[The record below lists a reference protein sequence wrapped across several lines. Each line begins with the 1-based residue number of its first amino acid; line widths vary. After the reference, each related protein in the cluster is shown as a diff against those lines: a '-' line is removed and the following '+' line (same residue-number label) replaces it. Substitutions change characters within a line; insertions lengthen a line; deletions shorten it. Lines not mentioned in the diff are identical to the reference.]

1 LFDRL
6 PDNKIN
12 QETPAMTLTRRTV
25 LAGAAA
31 AAALPAT
38 QLVFAQQSTVI
49 QKPARII
56 LGFPAGGSL
65 DTIARLL
72 AERLKGSYAPVVTV
86 ENRAGA
92 GGRIAMDFVKGSEPD
107 GTSITMGPASV
118 AVLYPHV
125 YKNLSYDPVR
135 DFTPVSTVCTFQF
148 GFTIGSM
155 VPAEVKTP
163 EQFAAWCKAN
173 PRDASFGSP
182 GEGTM
187 AHFAG
192 LLVSRALGLT
202 MQHVP
207 FKGGAPALQAVV
219 GGQIAASINVLVE
232 PLPFIKE
239 GKLRALGVTGPH
251 RAVYL
256 PQTPTFVEQGYRDVS
271 VEEYFAAWLAPRTPA
286 PIANALAE
294 LLKKAIQSKE
304 LEEAYAARAFAPS
317 FSTPQELDRMV
328 RADIEK
334 WGPVV
339 KASGFTIDS

>member
-1 LFDRL
+1 
-6 PDNKIN
+6 
-12 QETPAMTLTRRTV
+12 MTLNRRTM

-31 AAALPAT
+31 AIAT
-38 QLVFAQQSTVI
+38 PFVLAQQTTVI
-49 QKPARII
+49 QKPARIV
-56 LGFPAGGSL
+56 LGFPPGGSL

-72 AERLKGSYAPVVTV
+72 AERLKGTYAPSVTV

-92 GGRIAMDFVKGSEPD
+92 AGRIAMEHVKASEPD
-107 GTSITMGPASV
+107 GTAITMGPASV

-125 YKNLSYDPVR
+125 YRNLSYDPLR

-148 GFTIGSM
+148 GFTIGPM

-163 EQFAAWCKAN
+163 QQFAAWCKAN
-173 PRDASFGSP
+173 PKDASFGSA

-192 LLVSRALGLT
+192 LMVSRAMGLD
-202 MQHVP
+202 MQHVA

-232 PLPFIKE
+232 PLPFVKE
-239 GKLRALGVTGPH
+239 GKLRALGVTGPN
-251 RAVYL
+251 RAAYL
-256 PQTPTFVEQGYRDVS
+256 PQAPTFVEQGYRDVS

-286 PIANALAE
+286 SIANGLAE
-294 LLKKAIQSKE
+294 QLKKAIQTRE
-304 LEEAYAARAFAPS
+304 LEEAYAARAFAPA
-317 FSTPQELDRMV
+317 FCTPQELDRLV
-328 RADIEK
+328 RADLEK

-339 KASGFTIDS
+339 KASGFTIAS

>member
-1 LFDRL
+1 
-6 PDNKIN
+6 
-12 QETPAMTLTRRTV
+12 MTLNRRTL

-31 AAALPAT
+31 AVALPAAP
-38 QLVFAQQSTVI
+38 LAFAQQNTVI

-56 LGFPAGGSL
+56 LGFPPGGSL

-72 AERLKGSYAPVVTV
+72 AERLKGTYAPSVTV

-92 GGRIAMDFVKGSEPD
+92 GGRIAMELVKGFEPD
-107 GTSITMGPASV
+107 GTAITMGPASV

-148 GFTIGSM
+148 GFTIGPM
-155 VPAEVKTP
+155 VPADVKTP
-163 EQFAAWCKAN
+163 QQFAAWCKAN
-173 PRDASFGSP
+173 PKDASFGSA

-192 LLVSRALGLT
+192 LMVSRALGLNL
-202 MQHVP
+202 QHVA
-207 FKGGAPALQAVV
+207 FKGGAPALQAVL

-232 PLPFIKE
+232 PLPFVKE
-239 GKLRALGVTGPH
+239 GKLRALGVTGPK

-256 PQTPTFVEQGYRDVS
+256 PQAPTFVEQGFRDVS

-286 PIANALAE
+286 PIANGLAE
-294 LLKKAIQSKE
+294 QLKKAIQTKE

-317 FSTPQELDRMV
+317 FSSPEELDRMV
-328 RADIEK
+328 RADIQK

-339 KASGFTIDS
+339 KASGFTIES

>member
-1 LFDRL
+1 
-6 PDNKIN
+6 
-12 QETPAMTLTRRTV
+12 MTFNRRTL
-25 LAGAAA
+25 LASAAA
-31 AAALPAT
+31 MALPAAPFA
-38 QLVFAQQSTVI
+38 LAQQATTI

-56 LGFPAGGSL
+56 LGFPPGGSL

-72 AERLKGSYAPVVTV
+72 AERLKGTYAPSVIV

-92 GGRIAMDFVKGSEPD
+92 AGRIAMQYVKDSEPD
-107 GTSITMGPASV
+107 GTAITMGPASV

-125 YKNLSYDPVR
+125 YKKLSYDPLR

-148 GFTIGSM
+148 GFTIGPM

-163 EQFAAWCKAN
+163 QQFAAWCKAH
-173 PRDASFGSP
+173 PSDASFGSP

-192 LLVSRALGLT
+192 LMVSRALGLD
-202 MQHVP
+202 MQHVA

-239 GKLRALGVTGPH
+239 GKLRALGVTGPA
-251 RAVYL
+251 RAAYL
-256 PQTPTFVEQGYRDVS
+256 PQTPTFVEQGFRDVS

-286 PIANALAE
+286 PIAQGLAE
-294 LLKKAIQSKE
+294 HLKKAIQAKE

-317 FSTPQELDRMV
+317 FSTPQELDSMIRK
-328 RADIEK
+328 DLEK
-334 WGPVV
+334 WGPIV

>member
-1 LFDRL
+1 
-6 PDNKIN
+6 
-12 QETPAMTLTRRTV
+12 MTFHRRT
-25 LAGAAA
+25 LITGAAA
-31 AAALPAT
+31 AAATCALPS
-38 QLVFAQQSTVI
+38 FAQQATVI
-49 QKPARII
+49 EKPARII
-56 LGFPAGGSL
+56 LGFPPGGSL

-72 AERLKGSYAPVVTV
+72 AERLKGTYAPSVTV

-107 GTSITMGPASV
+107 GTAITMGPASV

-125 YKNLSYDPVR
+125 YKKLSYDPLK

-148 GFTIGSM
+148 GFTIGPM

-163 EQFAAWCKAN
+163 QQFAAWCKAN
-173 PRDASFGSP
+173 PKDAFFGSA

-192 LLVSRALGLT
+192 LLVSRALGLD
-202 MQHVP
+202 MQHVA

-232 PLPFIKE
+232 PLPFVKE
-239 GKLRALGVTGPH
+239 GKLRALGVTGPQ
-251 RAVYL
+251 RAIYL
-256 PQTPTFVEQGYRDVS
+256 PQAPTFIEQGFRDVS

-286 PIANALAE
+286 PIANGLAE
-294 LLKKAIQSKE
+294 QLKKAIQTRE

-317 FSTPQELDRMV
+317 FTTPQELDRMV

-334 WGPVV
+334 WGPIVE
-339 KASGFTIDS
+339 ASGFTIES

>member
-1 LFDRL
+1 
-6 PDNKIN
+6 
-12 QETPAMTLTRRTV
+12 MTLNRRT
-25 LAGAAA
+25 LLRGAAA
-31 AAALPAT
+31 AAALPAAP
-38 QLVFAQQSTVI
+38 LAFAQQNTVV

-56 LGFPAGGSL
+56 LGFPPGGSL

-72 AERLKGSYAPVVTV
+72 AERLKGTYAPLVLV

-92 GGRIAMDFVKGSEPD
+92 GGRIAMDAVKASEPD
-107 GTSITMGPASV
+107 GSAITMGPASV

-148 GFTIGSM
+148 GFTIGPM

-163 EQFAAWCKAN
+163 QQFTAWCKAN
-173 PRDASFGSP
+173 PKDASFGSA

-192 LLVSRALGLT
+192 LMVSRALGAN
-202 MQHVP
+202 MQHVAY
-207 FKGGAPALQAVV
+207 KGGAPAVQAVA

-239 GKLRALGVTGPH
+239 GRLRALGVTGPS
-251 RAVYL
+251 RATYL
-256 PQTPTFVEQGYRDVS
+256 PQTPTFAEQGFRDVS
-271 VEEYFAAWLAPRTPA
+271 VEEYFAAWLAPHTPA
-286 PIANALAE
+286 HITNGLAE
-294 LLKKAIQSKE
+294 LLKKAIQTKE
-304 LEEAYAARAFAPS
+304 LEEAYTARAFAPS
-317 FSTPQELDRMV
+317 FSTPQELDHMV

-334 WGPVV
+334 WRPIV
-339 KASGFTIDS
+339 KASGFSIDS